1 MKFGRLFGL
10 IEMKDRIMFYIDLE
24 NKKIRKV
31 IKDLYEK
38 IEINIEWYLMGMCI
52 SLSGYIFVCLV
63 YLLFYESNEI
73 DVGKI
78 LRMNC

>member
-1 MKFGRLFGL
+1 MQMKIGKLFGL
-10 IEMKDRIMFYIDLE
+10 IEIKDGIMFYIDLE

-52 SLSGYIFVCLV
+52 SFSGYILVCV
-63 YLLFYESNEI
+63 
-73 DVGKI
+73 V
-78 LRMNC
+78 

>member
-10 IEMKDRIMFYIDLE
+10 IEMKDGIMFYIDLE

>member
-10 IEMKDRIMFYIDLE
+10 IEMKDGIMFYIDLE

-38 IEINIEWYLMGMCI
+38 IEINIEWYLMGMCF
-52 SLSGYIFVCLV
+52 SFSGYILVCV
-63 YLLFYESNEI
+63 
-73 DVGKI
+73 V
-78 LRMNC
+78 